1 MTIDNSP
8 AGQAYLDTLVN
19 PPQEVDAK
27 AQRFI
32 VDLMNFVCMQDREAG
47 VMLTA
52 CDTTGQVVAALKEF
66 CPEWA
71 TERMPDSSQGI
82 LERLEAFESDTK
94 IFT

>member
-19 PPQEVDAK
+19 PPQEVDPK

-32 VDLMNFVCMQDREAG
+32 IDLMNFVCMQDREAG

-52 CDTTGQVVAALKEF
+52 CDTIGQVVAALREF
-66 CPEWA
+66 NPEWCSQ
-71 TERMPDSSQGI
+71 RMPDSSQGI
-82 LERLEAFESDTK
+82 LERLEAFEPDTK
-94 IFT
+94 IYT